1 MALQIAVTSR
11 KPVIRTKTQS
21 AIKQMAT
28 VRRTLIAAINQHKSL
43 LARLD
48 APQARRPL
56 TKLLRH
62 HQRELKALNQTIQS
76 LIAGNAHTAKI
87 AGIITSAPDAGP
99 VLAAELIASMPEL
112 GSMSSR
118 QAASL
123 VGVAPHPRQSQNIR
137 EARTVPGR
145 QSQYQTRSLHGHP
158 ERVQGKARTALPL
171 LHKTQ
176 RSWKTVQGRDRRRHE
191 KVHRLAQR
199 HA

>member
-1 MALQIAVTSR
+1 
-11 KPVIRTKTQS
+11 
-21 AIKQMAT
+21 MAT

-62 HQRELKALNQTIQS
+62 HQGELKALNQTIQS
-76 LIAGNAHTAKI
+76 LIASNAHTVKI
-87 AGIITSAPDAGP
+87 AGIITSAPGAGP

-137 EARTVPGR
+137 KARTVPGR
-145 QSQYQTRSLHGHP
+145 QSQYQTRSLHGHTLSALKAKLAP
-158 ERVQGKARTALPL
+158 LYPFYIRLREAGKPFKVAIVAAMRKFIVMLNAML
-171 LHKTQ
+171 KTQ
-176 RSWKTVQGRDRRRHE
+176 SNWIPQST
-191 KVHRLAQR
+191 
-199 HA
+199 